1 MDNKPPPR
9 AWQWS
14 TFSHS
19 VCFLDL
25 TTLLLIRFR
34 HLCQFPFSFN
44 QTMVQ
49 DRVQPLYSMASS
61 LAHDSLLQ
69 EANTISYVHLLM
81 SRAWRHLDVTHV
93 PLVIQVRDL
102 FFIKS
107 QKMIF
112 FTLKQCVFLDFRGCE
127 GSGACFERLRMRSR
141 SRRKCAHRNA
151 GDLESSLEV
160 CACVYDPIHVTAQ
173 GKSLGPNCACVQPPR
188 HYRGLPMNAC
198 VLYPMGSR
206 EFYDHIWALKR
217 HWVTWPICSI
227 LIGWKIHCCAL
238 IGYRLK

>member
-1 MDNKPPPR
+1 
-9 AWQWS
+9 
-14 TFSHS
+14 
-19 VCFLDL
+19 
-25 TTLLLIRFR
+25 
-34 HLCQFPFSFN
+34 
-44 QTMVQ
+44 MVQ

-61 LAHDSLLQ
+61 LAHDSFLQ

-107 QKMIF
+107 QKIIF
-112 FTLKQCVFLDFRGCE
+112 FSLKQCVFLDFRGCE

-151 GDLESSLEV
+151 GDLGSSLTV

-206 EFYDHIWALKR
+206 EFSWPNMGIVTSIGSHDLYARFWLVEKSIAALWLVTPQRGHIDY
-217 HWVTWPICSI
+217 S
-227 LIGWKIHCCAL
+227 
-238 IGYRLK
+238 

>member
-1 MDNKPPPR
+1 
-9 AWQWS
+9 
-14 TFSHS
+14 
-19 VCFLDL
+19 
-25 TTLLLIRFR
+25 
-34 HLCQFPFSFN
+34 
-44 QTMVQ
+44 
-49 DRVQPLYSMASS
+49 
-61 LAHDSLLQ
+61 
-69 EANTISYVHLLM
+69 M

-112 FTLKQCVFLDFRGCE
+112 FTLKQCAFLDFRGCE

-160 CACVYDPIHVTAQ
+160 CACVYDPIHVTTQ

-217 HWVTWPICSI
+217 HLGHMTYMLDSDWLKKFLLRSDWLPTEVALYTTDI
-227 LIGWKIHCCAL
+227 LICGLLDKNCHRKARTPASHIDQSVTSCCHISFL
-238 IGYRLK
+238 RIYNIRYRPNLRTL

>member
-1 MDNKPPPR
+1 
-9 AWQWS
+9 
-14 TFSHS
+14 
-19 VCFLDL
+19 
-25 TTLLLIRFR
+25 
-34 HLCQFPFSFN
+34 
-44 QTMVQ
+44 
-49 DRVQPLYSMASS
+49 
-61 LAHDSLLQ
+61 
-69 EANTISYVHLLM
+69 M

-198 VLYPMGSR
+198 VLYPMGWR
-206 EFYDHIWALKR
+206 EFSWPYMGLRRHLGHMTYMLDSDWLKKFLLRSDWLGPIVALYTTANWSWSVFEQSSLEEDQLPFCNFPLLEIIPQSW
-217 HWVTWPICSI
+217 HMLYP
-227 LIGWKIHCCAL
+227 LLGFL
-238 IGYRLK
+238 ND